1 MVVKK
6 PEYGADALITLDPM
20 VHIQKRPS
28 LTLGPFERMQLVA
41 LREPIDNAIDEFRAG
56 HGKQIKITLHPDGS
70 AQIDDAG
77 RGVPTDINSR
87 TGENGI
93 YMAFGKTGSGG
104 KFGAA
109 GSGYSGGASLGL
121 NGVGTAATNA
131 TSSRF
136 DTIVYR
142 SGKQHRLSFKNGK
155 PGHFADDS
163 GPDAKFTESMD
174 IIESKDTRPV
184 AEKKARPTG
193 TTIKFWPNKAIFGN
207 ESTYRV
213 DELRE
218 SLRSTAFLVPGI
230 NIVLDDQAG
239 EPELEGKPP
248 VEPQR
253 DEFEFDGGIGEMI
266 EIISSDEKLHD
277 TIHVITEGSFK
288 ETVPVPQEDGTVKPE
303 EVVRPVHID
312 VALRWGTGYDAVTK
326 SFVNTI
332 STPLGG
338 THVVGLER
346 SLSKVFLDTIK
357 STRGLLKAKE
367 EIPTLEDIREG
378 LTAIISINQSEP
390 SFVGQEKQRLGG
402 TNTQRV
408 VQQELL
414 KEFTAWVAN
423 KKNAS
428 ALKIILTKIVNAS
441 RTRLAQRAV
450 KDTARKKNALESS
463 TSMPAKLVS
472 CASGDAN
479 FTELQ
484 ICEGDSALGGLK
496 GARSSEFQAIYP
508 LKGKPLNAHGLALG
522 KVLENNEWAD
532 LIQIIGA
539 GVGKTFDLEQMNYKR
554 IIMLADA
561 DADGSHIRVL
571 LIAFFWKFMRP
582 LVEDGRLYT
591 ALPPLFSVTT
601 TGKTKEKFFA
611 LNQEELD
618 KITKKLD
625 AQKRGYGKV
634 TRHKGLGEYDELV
647 LASEVMDPQ
656 TRALR
661 RITIEDAEEAD
672 RIMELA
678 MGSSG
683 SNNASNRREWIID
696 SRAII
701 DDDEIDA

>member
-1 MVVKK
+1 MANTKTNEN
-6 PEYGADALITLDPM
+6 EYGADALLTLDPM

-56 HGKQIKITLHPDGS
+56 HGKQIRITIHPDGA
-70 AQIDDAG
+70 AQIDDSG

-104 KFGAA
+104 KFGASS
-109 GSGYSGGASLGL
+109 SGYSGGASLGL
-121 NGVGTAATNA
+121 NGVGTTATNA

-142 SGKQHRLSFKNGK
+142 GGKMHRLSFKNGK

-174 IIESKDTRPV
+174 IVVSKDPRSV

-213 DELRE
+213 AELRE

-230 NIVLDDQAG
+230 NIIIDDKLG
-239 EPELEGKPP
+239 EPETEGKPA
-248 VEPQR
+248 VEPQI
-253 DEFEFDGGIGEMI
+253 DEFEFDGGIAEML
-266 EIISSDEKLHD
+266 EVVSTDAKLHD
-277 TIHVITEGSFK
+277 TIHIITEGSFK

-303 EVVRPVHID
+303 EVERLVHID
-312 VALRWGTGYDAVTK
+312 VAFRWGTGYESITK
-326 SFVNTI
+326 SYVNTI
-332 STPLGG
+332 ATPLGG
-338 THVVGLER
+338 THVVGFER
-346 SLSKVFLDTIK
+346 AMSKVFLDAIK
-357 STRGLLKAKE
+357 NTRGLLKAKE
-367 EIPTLEDIREG
+367 ETPTLEDIREG
-378 LTAIISINQSEP
+378 LTTIISINQPEP
-390 SFVGQEKQRLGG
+390 SFVGQDKQRLGG

-408 VQQELL
+408 INQELL
-414 KEFTAWVAN
+414 KAFTAWASD
-423 KKNAS
+423 KKNAP
-428 ALKIILTKIVNAS
+428 AVKIILQKIVNAS
-441 RTRLAQRAV
+441 RTRLAARSL
-450 KDTARKKNALESS
+450 KETARKKNALEAS

-472 CASGDAN
+472 CASGDSRY
-479 FTELQ
+479 TELQ

-496 GARSSEFQAIYP
+496 ASRSSEFQAIYP
-508 LKGKPLNAHGLALG
+508 LKGKPLNTYGVTLG
-522 KVLENNEWAD
+522 KILENQEWAD

-539 GVGKTFDLEQMNYKR
+539 GVGKSFELEQMNYKR

-571 LIAFFWKFMRP
+571 LIAFFWKYMRP

-601 TGKTKEKFFA
+601 SGKNKEKIYA

-618 KITKKLD
+618 KILKKLD
-625 AQKRGYGKV
+625 SQKRKYEKLQ
-634 TRHKGLGEYDELV
+634 RHKGLGEYDSTT
-647 LASEVMDPQ
+647 LASEVMSPA
-656 TRALR
+656 TRTLR
-661 RITIEDAEEAD
+661 RITAAEGEEAQRVLD
-672 RIMELA
+672 LA
-678 MGSSG
+678 MGD
-683 SNNASNRREWIID
+683 NPAMRRDWIIETRD
-696 SRAII
+696 IV
-701 DDDEIDA
+701 DDEEIDA